1 MVTQELWQQKVVCV
15 IQARLGST
23 RLPRKTLADL
33 HGYPIIEHVVQ
44 RARGMRLCD
53 SVMAVVPEG
62 DHELIDVLQALNVDV
77 VTGSETNVLER
88 YVLAAERYNATYVV
102 RVTGDC
108 PFFDPRA
115 GDEVIKL
122 MQQHVDCYYASNNT
136 LTSGWPDGTDVE
148 VTRRYLLTEALSD
161 PHCTDTDREHVTTW
175 IQRQCL
181 RSSPSHVRHA
191 HVLTRPTDALSS
203 LKLSIDTQ
211 ENLDTARAIWKARPP
226 INYSIEET
234 AESFAAG
241 GLL

>member
-1 MVTQELWQQKVVCV
+1 MKQSLWDQKVVCV

-33 HGYPIIEHVVQ
+33 NGYPVIEHVVQ
-44 RARGMRLCD
+44 RARAMRLCD
-53 SVMAVVPEG
+53 HVAVAVPEN
-62 DHELIDVLQALNVDV
+62 DHDLIDVLHTLNVDV

-88 YVLAAERYNATYVV
+88 YVLAAERFNAAFVV

-115 GDEVIKL
+115 GDEAIKII
-122 MQQHVDCYYASNNT
+122 QQNDQCYYASNNT
-136 LTSGWPDGTDVE
+136 LISGWPDGTDVE

-161 PHCTDTDREHVTTW
+161 SNCTDKDLEHVMPW
-175 IQRQCL
+175 IQRHCL
-181 RSSPSHVRHA
+181 RPSPTAVRHA
-191 HVLTRPTDALSS
+191 QLITRPTDALSS

-226 INYSIEET
+226 INYSIEDT
-234 AESFAAG
+234 SESLAAG